1 MEMEKIDI
9 NTSAATQACAC
20 AAESRPRPALQSRH
34 SRRRPHPES
43 GTIGNDL
50 FYIHF
55 DQPETC
61 RDFMDDYNGNG
72 KIGHICCNGKGC
84 HLLDITSWKEIHALR
99 NKFLASKSK

>member
-1 MEMEKIDI
+1 MEKIDI
-9 NTSAATQACAC
+9 NTSAAAATQAGAC

-34 SRRRPHPES
+34 SRRRPHS
-43 GTIGNDL
+43 GTIDNDL

-84 HLLDITSWKEIHALR
+84 HLLDITSWKDIHELR